1 MITEETVRQ
10 IIHKYLRGEATD
22 RERKLLENWYYQQG
36 RDHPMQEDDLRFLL
50 DSDTIFEEVRRRAG
64 LAAEGQPRR
73 RRLWGWFPY
82 AAALFILPLS
92 ITWIFYANRAVD
104 ETEVALLPP
113 ADVASGGNRATLTL
127 ADGRRIN
134 LSETQTGIVVGQGQ
148 ILYEEGEQEL
158 VDLEGGEVVPL
169 ELSVPRGGTY
179 QITLADGTKVW
190 LNAESTLKYP
200 SRFDGNERVVE
211 LEGEAYFSV
220 TKTES
225 GRWPFRVLVDGQSV
239 EVLGTEF
246 NVSAYPGESKKTT
259 LVEGAVTV
267 TNPSSG
273 LASPISP
280 GEQAIVNGVVL
291 DVVTVD
297 VYKYTAWKDGL
308 FYFKQTPFN
317 ELIREIARWYDV
329 QVVYEGAVPKET
341 FSGKMRRGLSLMTA
355 LNLLDVSTKAKIR
368 LEDRT
373 LVIQQGLSNK

>member
-1 MITEETVRQ
+1 
-10 IIHKYLRGEATD
+10 
-22 RERKLLENWYYQQG
+22 
-36 RDHPMQEDDLRFLL
+36 
-50 DSDTIFEEVRRRAG
+50 
-64 LAAEGQPRR
+64 
-73 RRLWGWFPY
+73 
-82 AAALFILPLS
+82 
-92 ITWIFYANRAVD
+92 
-104 ETEVALLPP
+104 
-113 ADVASGGNRATLTL
+113 
-127 ADGRRIN
+127 
-134 LSETQTGIVVGQGQ
+134 
-148 ILYEEGEQEL
+148 
-158 VDLEGGEVVPL
+158 
-169 ELSVPRGGTY
+169 
-179 QITLADGTKVW
+179 
-190 LNAESTLKYP
+190 
-200 SRFDGNERVVE
+200 
-211 LEGEAYFSV
+211 EAYFSV